1 MPFMNITLIASEGMP
16 AIAPKTIELFEGFF
30 VSETVISALVVSVLL
45 ILFAL
50 IVRIFFIPK
59 WEKNTKTVT
68 GFQMFIEGI
77 VNMFDSNAHNLVG
90 HNSGFVAPW
99 YFAAAALICLGTL
112 IEMVGLRPPTSD
124 LNLTLVLGLSTFIL
138 MQAYGIKEKRFKHL
152 RRYFPNVI
160 NILTDSVVPLSMGL
174 RLFGSIFSGYLIMHL
189 IYSLPAFALVGPP
202 AVASVMFTIFHALIQ
217 SYIFFMLSMSF
228 IQETSE

>member
-1 MPFMNITLIASEGMP
+1 MNITLLASEGMP
-16 AIAPKTIELFEGFF
+16 DIAPKLIKLSENLYI
-30 VSETVISALVVSVLL
+30 SETVLSALLVSVLL

-77 VNMFDSNAHNLVG
+77 VNMFEGNARNLVG

-99 YFAAAALICLGTL
+99 YFAAAALICVGTL
-112 IEMVGLRPPTSD
+112 IEMTGLRPPTSD
-124 LNLTLVLGLSTFIL
+124 INLTLVLGLSTFVL
-138 MQAYGIKEKRFKHL
+138 MQAYGIKEKKWKHL

-160 NILTDSVVPLSMGL
+160 NVLTDSVIPLSMAL
-174 RLFGSIFSGYLIMHL
+174 RLFGSIFSGFLIMHL
-189 IYSLPAFALVGPP
+189 IYSLPMFARVAIP